1 MQIRMRVQGIVTLVG
16 VLVVLLNSSN
26 GYAQQSAALAEE
38 LVQLLNGAQLDAI
51 AAKDS
56 EGTDRYVAA
65 LAFPGQLIVVSA
77 RYEVPMYVEE
87 KISSGEYREVYLD
100 LNGASIPDTKV
111 LITDSGADGL
121 MSGAEGASDMVDTG
135 AGAVL
140 FEGDAD
146 AEVQYVRML
155 TALIAEAR

>member
-1 MQIRMRVQGIVTLVG
+1 M
-16 VLVVLLNSSN
+16 
-26 GYAQQSAALAEE
+26 
-38 LVQLLNGAQLDAI
+38 
-51 AAKDS
+51 
-56 EGTDRYVAA
+56 
-65 LAFPGQLIVVSA
+65 
-77 RYEVPMYVEE
+77 
-87 KISSGEYREVYLD
+87 
-100 LNGASIPDTKV
+100 
-111 LITDSGADGL
+111 ITDSGADGL